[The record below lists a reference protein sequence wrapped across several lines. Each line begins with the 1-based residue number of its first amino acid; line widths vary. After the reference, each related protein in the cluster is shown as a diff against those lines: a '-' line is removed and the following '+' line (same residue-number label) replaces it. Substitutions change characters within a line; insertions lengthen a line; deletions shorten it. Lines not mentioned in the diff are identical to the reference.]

1 MTIPAIA
8 PPESPDPE
16 RPAPVPAP
24 AEVEVGTADEV
35 PDGNTGGIE
44 TVVGRSTP
52 TQRDSTLALTQH
64 ESVELTVL
72 SAQNEHSPCK
82 LF

>member
-1 MTIPAIA
+1 MPAMA
-8 PPESPDPE
+8 PPESPDPDW
-16 RPAPVPAP
+16 PAFPAP
-24 AEVEVGTADEV
+24 AEVELGAEDEV
-35 PDGNTGGIE
+35 LEGNTGGIE

-72 SAQNEHSPCK
+72 PAQNEHKPCK
-82 LF
+82 LP